1 MLINHVQMEL
11 GLGQAEA
18 EQEPGAVLVLEAV
31 LEAVAVLG
39 EPEIAQVAGIAQSV
53 LHLLHHLD
61 EHQQLVLEL
70 ATKVQEE
77 GILVAC
83 KFKRFQTIR

>member
-1 MLINHVQMEL
+1 MITFINRGQMEL

-18 EQEPGAVLVLEAV
+18 EQEPAAVLVLAVV
-31 LEAVAVLG
+31 LEAVIVLH
-39 EPEIAQVAGIAQSV
+39 EPVGIAQAAETAQSV

-61 EHQQLVLEL
+61 EHQQLILEL
-70 ATKVQEE
+70 ATKVLEE

-83 KFKRFQTIR
+83 ELKIQI